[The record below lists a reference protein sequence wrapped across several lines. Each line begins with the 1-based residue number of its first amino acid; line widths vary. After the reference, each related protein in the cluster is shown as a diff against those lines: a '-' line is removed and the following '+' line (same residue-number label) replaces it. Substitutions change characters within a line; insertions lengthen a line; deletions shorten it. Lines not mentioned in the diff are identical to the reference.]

1 MQNVFEHPQLI
12 PHKALGYIIFL
23 RYIHMYGSLHRPF
36 AKKIHNQINVL
47 RMNASSFRFRPDI
60 VYDSVQ
66 LRKKRNLF
74 CLKRKKKFFH
84 YEILHRVHVRQISQL
99 FLLNIKYGEVLDR
112 MRKGI
117 TRSWKAFL
125 FTYFLFFCWIIF
137 IISTFDFSI
146 SFRHVNWWKIYYKQ
160 KKKKKRNTWILI
172 DNWFTPFILENNSIS
187 ILKYTLSEVNNW
199 SDLSLIKTLIVAS
212 I

>member
-1 MQNVFEHPQLI
+1 MECSPKLMLSGMSNGSIAQMQNVFEHPQLI

-99 FLLNIKYGEVLDR
+99 FLLNIKYGEVMDR

-137 IISTFDFSI
+137 IISTFHFSI
-146 SFRHVNWWKIYYKQ
+146 SFGMSIGEKYTIS
-160 KKKKKRNTWILI
+160 KKKKKNA
-172 DNWFTPFILENNSIS
+172 TPG
-187 ILKYTLSEVNNW
+187 Y
-199 SDLSLIKTLIVAS
+199 
-212 I
+212 